1 MTMGRVLPGRH
12 VVAGA
17 AGLMGTFT
25 LLRLRNQPGV
35 EVIATVH
42 ERAPLVDG
50 ANIRCLQADL
60 TRLEDCRRVLEGA
73 DYLWLLA
80 ARLATAPVVA
90 KDPLAHMTSNMLINA
105 NMLEAAWKAG
115 VKKVLWLS
123 SSTAYPEQNNPLKEE
138 DFFRGDPPANHFA
151 VGWQTRYTETLC
163 RMYATILSRPL
174 TIIAFRPTTIY
185 GEYESFDF
193 ETAHVLPALVR
204 KVVEHQQ
211 PLEVW
216 GSGEELRDFICGDDV
231 LDACLAAMNAVDA
244 GFEVFNLGFGRE
256 YRIHEVLEIILR
268 LDGVKD
274 AEIIFNQAK
283 PSSVLRKTLDLSRI
297 KQRLGFQPKT
307 DLEVG
312 VKKMLEWYRRKM
324 MIR

>member
-1 MTMGRVLPGRH
+1 MLPGRH

-42 ERAPLVDG
+42 QRPPLVEG

-60 TRLEDCRRVLEGA
+60 TSLEDCRRVLEGA

-115 VKKVLWLS
+115 LKKVLWLS
-123 SSTAYPEQNNPLKEE
+123 SSTAYPDQEKPLQEE

-151 VGWQTRYTETLC
+151 VGWMTRYTEALC
-163 RMYATILSRPL
+163 RMYATILSHPL

-193 ETAHVLPALVR
+193 ERAHVLPALVR
-204 KVVEHQQ
+204 KVVERQQ

-216 GSGEELRDFICGDDV
+216 GSGEELRDFIYGDDV
-231 LDACLAAMNAVDA
+231 LDACLAALNVVNA
-244 GFEVFNLGFGRE
+244 GFEVLNLGYGRE
-256 YRIHEVLEIILR
+256 YRIREVLEIILR
-268 LDGVKD
+268 QDGFKD
-274 AEIIFNQAK
+274 AELVYNQSK
-283 PSSVLRKTLDLSRI
+283 PSSVLRKTLDLTRI
-297 KQRLGFQPKT
+297 KARLGFQPKT
-307 DLEVG
+307 DLESG
-312 VKKMLEWYRRKM
+312 IQKMLEWYRQGT